1 VDFCVVV
8 KKNIGRDDGDVL
20 DDDDDDD
27 DDGNVGVEL
36 FFWFVFGKLSFT
48 DLHVKPLVSELPSC
62 SALARTQDP

>member
-1 VDFCVVV
+1 MSISPPPFSPPRSGLNEDE
-8 KKNIGRDDGDVL
+8 NNDI
-20 DDDDDDD
+20 DD

-36 FFWFVFGKLSFT
+36 FFGFVFWKLSLT

>member
-1 VDFCVVV
+1 MDFCVVV
-8 KKNIGRDDGDVL
+8 KKNIGRDDGEGNNDI
-20 DDDDDDD
+20 DD

-36 FFWFVFGKLSFT
+36 FFGFVFWKLSLT